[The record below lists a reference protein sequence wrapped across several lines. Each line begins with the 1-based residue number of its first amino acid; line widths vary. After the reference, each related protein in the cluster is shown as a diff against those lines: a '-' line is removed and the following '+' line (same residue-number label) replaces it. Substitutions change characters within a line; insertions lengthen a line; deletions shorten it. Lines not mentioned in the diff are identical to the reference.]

1 MAGIQ
6 LFKKNETFPNRMTIR
21 GFHGHGKMR
30 DAGAQTRILR
40 RRERNGRGGPGGAVP
55 SPVRKQIIVH
65 VGLIGARHEKKPAR
79 DARNQSVAGSKI
91 KKNPL
96 HKIPDT
102 IQTFPGVFV
111 HPLAPCQ
118 RSLLPACSNNS
129 KNPIERPV
137 LGNIKK
143 TEPFSGMVYL
153 SRTTHFFTGY
163 RDDRP
168 YC

>member
-1 MAGIQ
+1 MRVPKPASSVGESETAGV
-6 LFKKNETFPNRMTIR
+6 
-21 GFHGHGKMR
+21 
-30 DAGAQTRILR
+30 
-40 RRERNGRGGPGGAVP
+40 GPGGQCP
-55 SPVRKQIIVH
+55 LPFENRSLSMSDYSGRGTK
-65 VGLIGARHEKKPAR
+65 KKPAR
-79 DARNQSVAGSKI
+79 DARSQSVAGSQI

-102 IQTFPGVFV
+102 IPAFPGVFV